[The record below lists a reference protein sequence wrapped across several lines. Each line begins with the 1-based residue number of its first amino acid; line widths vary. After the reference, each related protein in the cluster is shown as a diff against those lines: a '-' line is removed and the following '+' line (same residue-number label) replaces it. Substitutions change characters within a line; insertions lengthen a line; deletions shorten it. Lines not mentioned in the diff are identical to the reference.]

1 MVEES
6 KNDFEIDKML
16 KDLSEN
22 SEEKPKFVDFSEKP
36 ENPEKPEKTEKV
48 QENSQKT
55 HKVTFEEPKQDDDIN
70 YKLKSIQKE
79 LHRMKKEDE
88 NKYPKEKN
96 ENSSSI
102 FQKLQKFFSVFIV
115 AFITNFS
122 SDKILAEN
130 RSFTQNVL
138 IKIFAASVISIFVL
152 FVFLK

>member
-22 SEEKPKFVDFSEKP
+22 SEEKPVFVDFSEKP
-36 ENPEKPEKTEKV
+36 TEKPEKPEKV

-88 NKYPKEKN
+88 NKNLKEKN

-130 RSFTQNVL
+130 RSFAQNVL

>member
-6 KNDFEIDKML
+6 KNDDEIDKML

-36 ENPEKPEKTEKV
+36 ENPEKPERPKKV

-55 HKVTFEEPKQDDDIN
+55 HKVTFEEPQDDDIN

-88 NKYPKEKN
+88 NKNPKEKN

-130 RSFTQNVL
+130 RSFAQNVL

>member
-6 KNDFEIDKML
+6 KDDFEIDKIL

-22 SEEKPKFVDFSEKP
+22 SEEKPKFLDVSEKP
-36 ENPEKPEKTEKV
+36 TEKPEKPTEKSEKV

-55 HKVTFEEPKQDDDIN
+55 QKVTFEEPIQDDDIN

-88 NKYPKEKN
+88 NKNPK

-130 RSFTQNVL
+130 RSFAQNVL
-138 IKIFAASVISIFVL
+138 IKIFASSVMSIFVL